1 MPRLEEIKKNAAITG
16 VEPGQVV
23 RVVTTEPVGD
33 NALTI
38 YYKTADGRLLERMLF
53 RTDEPNLSLAEAGR
67 PWAFDAPGTDF
78 KLAAEAYRINLAYLF
93 DPMMA
98 VHTSNVEPLPHQ
110 ITAVYE
116 SMLPRQPLRYVLA
129 DDPGAGKTIMAGLFV
144 RELLLRA
151 DARRVLIV
159 APGSLVEQWQDE
171 MFEKFGITFTLFSRQ
186 RIELSRSGNP
196 FDDIDLLVARVD
208 QLARSEDLLEK
219 LRLSHWDLVVV
230 DEAHKLSA
238 SYFAS
243 KVNKTKHFLLGELLG
258 SVTRHFLLMTA
269 TPHNGKEEDFQL
281 FLSLLDSDRFYGR
294 FRDGA
299 HKVDVSDLMRRMVKE
314 DLFKFDGTPLF
325 PERRAYTANYRL
337 SDLEAALYK
346 AVTDYV
352 KEEMN
357 KADRLQD
364 GNRKGT
370 VGFALTSL
378 QRRLASSPEAIYQS
392 LKRRHL
398 RLKRGVEE
406 EKLRQRGQVLAETL
420 TVDAIPD
427 NIWDADEE
435 LSSEAYEDLE
445 EAVVDQATAAQTIQE
460 LEAEIL
466 ILKDLEE
473 QAKQVVHSG
482 QDRKWDELSK
492 LLQNLMAN
500 PGSAGILP
508 ASFAGGTPAL
518 PGLFTIPKLIIF
530 TEHRDTLNYLAV
542 KIRGLI
548 GIEEAVVIIH
558 GGIKRE
564 ERRKTQEL
572 FRNDPTARV
581 LVATDAAGEGVNL
594 QNANL
599 MVNYDLPWNP
609 NRIEQ
614 RFGRI
619 HRIGQTEVCHL
630 WNMVASE
637 TREGDVFQRLFEKL
651 EVEREALG
659 GRVFDILGEVF
670 EDKSLKDLLIEAI
683 RYGEDPE
690 VRARLLHKVEGAL
703 DTVHLRA
710 IIERN
715 ALCEEV
721 MDEKRLFAVKEEMD
735 KAEARKLQPYFIR
748 AFFNQAF
755 DQLGGELRT
764 REPGRWEITHVPAI
778 IRERDRQITG
788 RDRRNLQPVL
798 RKYERV
804 CFEKQYV
811 RLVERVG
818 APMASLIHPGHP
830 LMQAVTDLA
839 LEQHRNKLKQ
849 GAVLV
854 DPNDMGLTPRV
865 VFIIDHSI
873 LGARASRPHAD
884 ETSGLPTIS
893 RRVQFVEIDP
903 EGRATN
909 AGWAPHLDLEPI
921 APTDLPLIEDVLS
934 APWITRDLEPVALAH
949 ASMHLVP
956 EHFNEVKTRRERQ
969 VDKTLAAV
977 HERLVKEINYWS
989 DRYLKLREDIAAGKD
1004 VRLTLENVR
1013 RTVDELTARRELRE
1027 KELLAMRHVISAT
1040 PVIVGGA
1047 LVIPAGLLAQ
1057 CKPGSAGI
1065 LPAFAE
1071 DADAR
1076 ARIERIAMQAV
1087 MDAERAFGHE
1097 VFDVSAEKCGW
1108 DVTSIPPALDG
1119 KLPPSRHI
1127 EVKGRAKGQTTITVT
1142 RNEIIYGLNQSDKFI
1157 LAIVLVDG
1165 EHCDGPF
1172 YVKSPFTHEPDWAVT
1187 SINLDLSEL
1196 LKKAESL

>member
-1 MPRLEEIKKNAAITG
+1 MLKLEEIKKNAAISG
-16 VEPGQVV
+16 IEPGQVV
-23 RVVTTEPVGD
+23 RIVTTEPVGD
-33 NALTI
+33 NALTV
-38 YYKTADGRLLERMLF
+38 YYKTADGKLLERMLF
-53 RTDEPNLSLAEAGR
+53 RSDEAKLSLAEAGR
-67 PWAFDAPGTDF
+67 PWAFDAPGEEF
-78 KLAAEAYRINLAYLF
+78 KLAAEAYRINLAHLF

-129 DDPGAGKTIMAGLFV
+129 DDPGAGKTIMAGLFI
-144 RELLLRA
+144 RELLMRA
-151 DARRVLIV
+151 DAKRVLIV

-171 MFEKFGITFTLFSRQ
+171 MFEKFGLSFALFSREQ
-186 RIELSRSGNP
+186 VEQSRGGNP
-196 FDDIDLLVARVD
+196 FDNIDLMVARVD
-208 QLARSEDLLEK
+208 QLSRNEDLQEK

-238 SYFAS
+238 SYFGN
-243 KVNKTKHFLLGELLG
+243 KVNKTKRFQLGELLG
-258 SVTRHFLLMTA
+258 SITRHFLLMTA

-281 FLSLLDSDRFYGR
+281 FMSLLDSDRFYGK

-299 HKVDVSDLMRRMVKE
+299 HKVDVTDLMRRTVKE
-314 DLFKFDGTPLF
+314 EMLRFDGTKLF
-325 PERRAYTANYRL
+325 PDRRAITANYKL
-337 SDLEAALYK
+337 SDPEAALYA

-357 KADRLQD
+357 RADQLD
-364 GNRKGT
+364 GQRKGT
-370 VGFALTSL
+370 VGFALTAL

-392 LKRRHL
+392 LKRR
-398 RLKRGVEE
+398 RNKLKRRVED
-406 EKLRQRGQVLAETL
+406 EKLRSRGQSLAETL
-420 TVDAIPD
+420 HVNGVPEDIWESADALSPD
-427 NIWDADEE
+427 D
-435 LSSEAYEDLE
+435 YENFE

-460 LEAEIL
+460 LEAEII
-466 ILKDLEE
+466 ILDALEE

-482 QDRKWDELSK
+482 RDRKWDELSN
-492 LLQNLMAN
+492 LLQSPTMREES
-500 PGSAGILP
+500 GRQR
-508 ASFAGGTPAL
+508 
-518 PGLFTIPKLIIF
+518 KLIIF

-548 GIEEAVVIIH
+548 GNEEAVTMIH
-558 GGIKRE
+558 GGVKRE
-564 ERRKTQEL
+564 ERRKVQEL
-572 FRNDPTARV
+572 FRNDPATRV
-581 LVATDAAGEGVNL
+581 LLATDAAGEGVNL

-609 NRIEQ
+609 NRLEQ

-630 WNMVASE
+630 WNMVAAE

-690 VRARLLHKVEGAL
+690 VQSRLLHKIEGAL
-703 DTVHLRA
+703 DTAHLEN
-710 IIERN
+710 IIKRN

-721 MDEKRLFAVKEEMD
+721 MSTERLFAVKEEME

-748 AFFNQAF
+748 SFFNQAF
-755 DQLGGELRT
+755 QQLGGELRP
-764 REPGRWEITHVPAI
+764 REQGRYEITHVPAN

-788 RDRRNLQPVL
+788 RDRRNADTVL
-798 RKYERV
+798 RRYERV

-811 RLVERVG
+811 RLIDRVG
-818 APMASLIHPGHP
+818 APMASLMHPGHP
-830 LMQAVTDLA
+830 LMQSVTDLV

-854 DPNDMGLTPRV
+854 DPSDMGLTPKV
-865 VFIIDHSI
+865 MFIIDHSVKE
-873 LGARASRPHAD
+873 GAD
-884 ETSGLPTIS
+884 PTHGVS
-893 RRVQFVEIDP
+893 RRMQFVEIDP
-903 EGRATN
+903 QGCAIN
-909 AGWAPHLDLEPI
+909 AGWAPHLDMESI
-921 APTDLPLIEDVLS
+921 DKADMALIQDVLG
-934 APWITRDLEPVALAH
+934 APWINGTDAHNLEQVALAH
-949 ASMHLVP
+949 ASTHLVP
-956 EHFNEVKTRRERQ
+956 EHFDEVRSRREKN

-989 DRYLKLREDIAAGKD
+989 DRYIKLQDDIAAGKD

-1013 RTVDELTARRELRE
+1013 RTIDDLTSRRESRE

-1040 PVIVGGA
+1040 PVVAGGA

-1057 CKPGSAGI
+1057 RKGNPGWTA
-1065 LPAFAE
+1065 

-1076 ARIERIAMQAV
+1076 ARVECAAMKAV
-1087 MDAERAFGHE
+1087 MDAERALGHE
-1097 VFDVSAEKCGW
+1097 VIDVSAQKCGW
-1108 DVTSIPPALDG
+1108 DVTSLPKAIDG

-1127 EVKGRAKGQTTITVT
+1127 EVKGRANGNSTVTVT
-1142 RNEIIYGLNQSDKFI
+1142 RNEILYGLNQQDKFI

-1165 EHCDGPF
+1165 NQHEGPF
-1172 YVKSPFTHEPDWAVT
+1172 YVTKPFTQEPDWAVT
-1187 SINLDLSEL
+1187 SINLDLGQL
-1196 LKKAESL
+1196 LVQARRPDGSPL